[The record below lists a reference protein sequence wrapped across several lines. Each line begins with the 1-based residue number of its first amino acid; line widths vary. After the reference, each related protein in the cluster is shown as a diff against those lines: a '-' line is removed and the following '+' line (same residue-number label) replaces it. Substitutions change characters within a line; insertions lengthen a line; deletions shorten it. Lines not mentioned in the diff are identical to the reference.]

1 MRKLLLFGIVEFDLK
16 RTDDIQEFKIYTK
29 LEEERIYCKGSIT
42 KKENTA
48 TYYTI
53 DIININENGKE
64 YKRKYEYGTNDSL
77 FYWIIL
83 KTNDV
88 ILGPL
93 SWQEYL
99 DVRLKYQIP
108 IELSLY

>member
-29 LEEERIYCKGSIT
+29 LGEERIYCKGSIT

-64 YKRKYEYGTNDSL
+64 YKKK
-77 FYWIIL
+77 I
-83 KTNDV
+83 
-88 ILGPL
+88 
-93 SWQEYL
+93 
-99 DVRLKYQIP
+99 
-108 IELSLY
+108 